1 MDKTEMQPESH
12 AACSGENGNV
22 VNGAQP
28 NEAGMNS
35 SSDHLVSRNL
45 FVRLDS
51 STFHSESNAS
61 SSENDADVLVKA
73 LVTIFDRE
81 YSEAE
86 IRLSINIYEKRRKMR
101 YSRGHSEEIVEIMD
115 EMREGQSQPSGV

>member
-35 SSDHLVSRNL
+35 SSDHLVSRN
-45 FVRLDS
+45 
-51 STFHSESNAS
+51 NAS